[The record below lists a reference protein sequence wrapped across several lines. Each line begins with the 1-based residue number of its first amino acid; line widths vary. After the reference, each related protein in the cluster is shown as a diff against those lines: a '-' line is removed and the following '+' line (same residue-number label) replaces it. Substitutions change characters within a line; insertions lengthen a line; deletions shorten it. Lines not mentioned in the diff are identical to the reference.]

1 MPQAPRQRP
10 FNVLLGPEHHETLER
25 FIADTPGIVGKGQA
39 IRTLI
44 EREEREAQRQER
56 ALALASLSS
65 AAQP

>member
-44 EREEREAQRQER
+44 EREEKAQRQER
-56 ALALASLSS
+56 ALLLASLAP

>member
-10 FNVLLGPEHHETLER
+10 FNVLLGPEHHETLKR

-44 EREEREAQRQER
+44 ELQEKAQRQER
-56 ALALASLSS
+56 ALLLARLRRSL
-65 AAQP
+65 QP

>member
-1 MPQAPRQRP
+1 MAQAPRQRP
-10 FNVLLGPEHHETLER
+10 FNVLLGPDHHETLEQ

-44 EREEREAQRQER
+44 ERERLSQRQQR
-56 ALALASLSS
+56 ALALASLTP

>member
-10 FNVLLGPEHHETLER
+10 FNVLLGPEHHETLKR

-44 EREEREAQRQER
+44 EREEKAQRQER

>member
-10 FNVLLGPEHHETLER
+10 FNVLLGPDHHETLER
-25 FIADTPGIVGKGQA
+25 LIADTPGIVGKGQA

-44 EREEREAQRQER
+44 EREERSQRQQR
-56 ALALASLSS
+56 ALAIASLTS